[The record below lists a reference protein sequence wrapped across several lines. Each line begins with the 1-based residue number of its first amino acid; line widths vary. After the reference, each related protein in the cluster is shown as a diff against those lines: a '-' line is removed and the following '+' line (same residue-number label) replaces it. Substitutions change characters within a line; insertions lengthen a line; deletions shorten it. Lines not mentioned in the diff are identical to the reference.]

1 MLVCVPEMCLVFCGQ
16 TGPNIPWPQSKK
28 VHRPKNNIMVA
39 ALEINLTHVL
49 YAWIL
54 VVAMLVAAILFL
66 PPLIVPAKIDEPK
79 RREVKK
85 AE

>member
-1 MLVCVPEMCLVFCGQ
+1 MCLVFNGQ
-16 TGPNIPWPQSKK
+16 TGPNIPWPQLS
-28 VHRPKNNIMVA
+28 PPSNNNTNMVA

-54 VVAMLVAAILFL
+54 VVGMLVAAILFL
-66 PPLIVPAKIDEPK
+66 PPVIVPAKIDEPK
-79 RREVKK
+79 RREKK

>member
-1 MLVCVPEMCLVFCGQ
+1 MCLVFNGQ
-16 TGPNIPWPQSKK
+16 TGPNIPWPQLS
-28 VHRPKNNIMVA
+28 PPSKNNNTNMVA

-54 VVAMLVAAILFL
+54 VVGMLVAAILFL

-79 RREVKK
+79 RREKK

>member
-1 MLVCVPEMCLVFCGQ
+1 MLSFSW
-16 TGPNIPWPQSKK
+16 TNRSKHT
-28 VHRPKNNIMVA
+28 VATITVNNNTMVA
-39 ALEINLTHVL
+39 ALEVNLTHVL

-54 VVAMLVAAILFL
+54 VVGMLVAAILFL

-79 RREVKK
+79 RREDKK

>member
-1 MLVCVPEMCLVFCGQ
+1 
-16 TGPNIPWPQSKK
+16 
-28 VHRPKNNIMVA
+28 MVA

-54 VVAMLVAAILFL
+54 VVGIVTAAILFL
-66 PPLIVPAKIDEPK
+66 PPMLQVPAAANDEQ
-79 RREVKK
+79 RREGKK

>member
-1 MLVCVPEMCLVFCGQ
+1 MTMVGVPEMCLVFHGQ

-28 VHRPKNNIMVA
+28 FTSNNNTMVA
-39 ALEINLTHVL
+39 ALEVNLTHVL

-54 VVAMLVAAILFL
+54 VVGMLVAAILFL

-79 RREVKK
+79 RREEKK

>member
-1 MLVCVPEMCLVFCGQ
+1 
-16 TGPNIPWPQSKK
+16 
-28 VHRPKNNIMVA
+28 MVA

-54 VVAMLVAAILFL
+54 VVGMLVAAILFL

-79 RREVKK
+79 RREKK

>member
-1 MLVCVPEMCLVFCGQ
+1 
-16 TGPNIPWPQSKK
+16 
-28 VHRPKNNIMVA
+28 MVA

-85 AE
+85 AEWGGAGDRPKTRKTTNTNLHLI

>member
-1 MLVCVPEMCLVFCGQ
+1 M
-16 TGPNIPWPQSKK
+16 N
-28 VHRPKNNIMVA
+28 MVA

-54 VVAMLVAAILFL
+54 VVGIVVAAIFFL
-66 PPLIVPAKIDEPK
+66 PPIIVPANDEQ
-79 RREVKK
+79 RREKK

>member
-1 MLVCVPEMCLVFCGQ
+1 MD
-16 TGPNIPWPQSKK
+16 NKSKHTVATTK
-28 VHRPKNNIMVA
+28 VHRPNNIMVA